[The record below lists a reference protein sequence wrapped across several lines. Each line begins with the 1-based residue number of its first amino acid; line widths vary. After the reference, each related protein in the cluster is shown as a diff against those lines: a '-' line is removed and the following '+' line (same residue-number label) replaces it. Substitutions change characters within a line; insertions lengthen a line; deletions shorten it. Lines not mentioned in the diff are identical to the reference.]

1 MVMVMLQLGLWFS
14 HGWACHD
21 DFDSTC
27 AYRSLFWG
35 EVQEY
40 NIFSP
45 FQHKILFYFIVFYDI
60 TSSPFTNLP
69 FIKPFNLCF
78 VWVFRFVVSEC
89 VPLQI
94 ALNLNWCWKGQIQ
107 HMFSLTVTNFIHKD
121 HKTKLWVTWPP
132 PHILTSDKHHFFQRV
147 DRNSD
152 FWPTFTILTRLY
164 KSDLT
169 WQFWP
174 NFRRHM
180 IDKRE
185 KKSRRDRSEET
196 RRTGNIELYLE
207 DTGKTKLT
215 F

>member
-14 HGWACHD
+14 HGWAGHD

-78 VWVFRFVVSEC
+78 VWAFRFVVSEC

-147 DRNSD
+147 DRNSK
-152 FWPTFTILTRLY
+152 FWPIFTILTRLY
-164 KSDLT
+164 KSDQSLGDT
-169 WQFWP
+169 WSTKE
-174 NFRRHM
+174 
-180 IDKRE
+180 KRWA
-185 KKSRRDRSEET
+185 EET
-196 RRTGNIELYLE
+196 EAKRHEGQATYVELYLE
-207 DTGKTKLT
+207 DTGETKLT

>member
-1 MVMVMLQLGLWFS
+1 MVMIMLQLGLWFS

-121 HKTKLWVTWPP
+121 HKTKLRGALSDLTFSPHFDKRWAPFLWKGWQEFRVLTHFHNFDQIIQVWPN
-132 PHILTSDKHHFFQRV
+132 L
-147 DRNSD
+147 
-152 FWPTFTILTRLY
+152 TILT
-164 KSDLT
+164 K
-169 WQFWP
+169 F
-174 NFRRHM
+174 
-180 IDKRE
+180 
-185 KKSRRDRSEET
+185 
-196 RRTGNIELYLE
+196 
-207 DTGKTKLT
+207 
-215 F
+215 